1 MFLKDKR
8 GNTLVIAILLMTV
21 MLAVAVGLSNAFVTE
36 LKLSSNLDDAVYSYY
51 GAESGIE
58 YGLYDARK
66 TDLTLAAS
74 TATDTFANGVQ
85 WTRTTDDTVPSLSLV
100 QIEEDKSVQLDFFD
114 PDDPSVA
121 SGLGSIV
128 IDWSG
133 ASGSWT
139 LVKITSWTPAA
150 SVDWST
156 KADQEYLRAD
166 SAASFII
173 NLTSSKAYKI
183 KIKALHANM
192 NSVNITAYDGA
203 DATGSTVD
211 IPNFLDITGEGE
223 FGTSHQ
229 AINVSMPRGIPLA
242 SLYNYVIFTEESL
255 TKELAE

>member
-36 LKLSSNLDDAVYSYY
+36 LKLSTNLDDAVFSYY

-66 TDLTLAAS
+66 TDLDLNVNE
-74 TATDTFANGVQ
+74 TDTFSNGVD
-85 WTRTTDDTVPSLSLV
+85 WTRTTDDTVSSLSLV
-100 QIEEDKSVQLDFFD
+100 SISEDKSVQLDFFD
-114 PDDPSVA
+114 PDTPATA

-128 IDWSG
+128 INWTG
-133 ASGSWT
+133 ATGSWA

-150 SVDWST
+150 SIDWATKVDE
-156 KADQEYLRAD
+156 EYLRAN

-173 NLTSSKAYKI
+173 NLTTTKAYKI
-183 KIKALHANM
+183 KIKALHQDLNTV
-192 NSVNITAYDGA
+192 SIVAYDGA
-203 DATGSTVD
+203 DGTGSTVD

-223 FGTSHQ
+223 YGTSHQ